1 MSNAD
6 ADNED
11 LILDDPRTFFSGVA
25 LEFWNA
31 IVPDE
36 LTEAEVDFLASQFQG
51 ISGRATPRLLDI
63 ACGSGRHAVGL
74 AKKKF
79 DVTGLDVS
87 REEIQALL
95 AKAKESKVEVKV
107 LEHDMRELGVIAE
120 GGTKPFDGAYVF
132 GNALGYLD
140 PEELHTFMSYM
151 GLLVREGGRLVIDT
165 SMVAESVLHRFD
177 DQVAIDAGDIK
188 LVIDN
193 VYDASQSRVLGTY
206 TFTRSNG
213 EVTVRHFGHW
223 VVTSREVFEA
233 IDGAGFEIEKVF
245 GDLDESPYELH
256 DPRLIIVARR

>member
-1 MSNAD
+1 MAD
-6 ADNED
+6 ADTD
-11 LILDDPRTFFSGVA
+11 TDIILDDPRTFFSGVA

-31 IVPDE
+31 IVPEE
-36 LTEAEVDFLASQFQG
+36 LTEAEVEFLAGQFQG

-63 ACGSGRHAVGL
+63 ACGSGRHAIGL
-74 AKKKF
+74 AKRRF
-79 DVTGLDVS
+79 SVTGLDVS
-87 REEIQALL
+87 REEILALQANARE
-95 AKAKESKVEVKV
+95 AKVDVKV
-107 LEHDMRELGVIAE
+107 LEHDMRDLGVIAE
-120 GGTKPFDGAYVF
+120 GGSPPFDGAYVF

-140 PEELHTFMSYM
+140 PEELHTFLADM
-151 GLLVREGGRLVIDT
+151 GQLVREGGRLVLDT
-165 SMVAESVLHRFD
+165 SMVAESVLHRFE

-188 LVIDN
+188 LVIEN
-193 VYDASQSRVLGTY
+193 VYDAAQSRVLGTY

-233 IDGAGFEIEKVF
+233 LEAAGFEVEKVF